1 MPEILITL
9 AIIVIKVVT
18 FTFLVVLPLVPLS
31 VYFERRFSA
40 IIQDRVGPNR
50 VGIPLTLFGAKKD
63 FHFFGLIQPIA
74 DGIKLFLKEDFTP
87 NHVRKAFYWLAPALT
102 VVPALITVCVVPFGP
117 DVTLFGH
124 TEKLVIADIDIGPL
138 FIFAISSLTVYGITL
153 AGWASNSKFP
163 FIGGVRSTAQMISYE
178 ICLGL
183 SIIPVLL
190 YFGELNLSNIVEEQA
205 KNGWLLLPL
214 WNEAGNILSAGYWAT
229 CGPQWLFFIPAF
241 IAFLIFTISIFAETN
256 RMPFDLPEC
265 ETELVGGYHTEYSSM
280 KFAMFFM
287 GEYAAM
293 VIGSALII
301 TLFLGGWSFGF
312 GLDDA
317 IANFAI
323 GDFKIGGLIH
333 VGIFLGKLIAFIL
346 FFILVRWTVP
356 RFRYDQLMKLGWVIF
371 FEAAL
376 INVFLAALII
386 AAPEF
391 KTTIIASG
399 SVLLVVVT
407 TAVIWVAK
415 VSEPPAK
422 ILRA

>member
-1 MPEILITL
+1 MPDLIFQI
-9 AIIVIKVVT
+9 AIIITKIVILT
-18 FTFLVVLPLVPLS
+18 FIVVLPLVPLS

-40 IIQDRVGPNR
+40 VIQDRVGPNR
-50 VGIPLTLFGAKKD
+50 VGIPLTLFGFKKD

-74 DGIKLFLKEDFTP
+74 DGLKLFLKEDFTP
-87 NHVRKAFYWLAPALT
+87 AHVRKAFYWLAPALT
-102 VVPALITVCVVPFGP
+102 VVPALITVCVVPFGSP
-117 DVTLFGH
+117 ISIFGYS
-124 TEKLVIADIDIGPL
+124 EKLVIADLDIGPL
-138 FIFAISSLTVYGITL
+138 FIFSVASLSVYGITL
-153 AGWASNSKFP
+153 AGWSSNSKFP

-178 ICLGL
+178 IALGL

-190 YFGELNLSNIVEEQA
+190 YYGDLNLSTIVQHQA
-205 KNGWLLLPL
+205 DHGWLLLPFWKDGHL
-214 WNEAGNILSAGYWAT
+214 GLPDLNTA
-229 CGPQWLFFIPAF
+229 LFWFPAA

-301 TLFLGGWSFGF
+301 TLFLGGWSIGF
-312 GLDDA
+312 GADA
-317 IANFAI
+317 WVAKLHI
-323 GDFKIGGLIH
+323 GDFYFGGLIH
-333 VGIFLGKLIAFIL
+333 MGCFLTKLIGFIL

-356 RFRYDQLMKLGWVIF
+356 RFRYDQLMKLGWVVF

-386 AAPEF
+386 AAPQL
-391 KTTIIASG
+391 KGTIISIGA
-399 SVLLVVVT
+399 VLLAVVT
-407 TAVIWVAK
+407 VAVIWVAK
-415 VSEPPAK
+415 VSEERPK
-422 ILRA
+422 VLRA

>member
-1 MPEILITL
+1 MELLTQILIIL
-9 AIIVIKVVT
+9 IKVIGLT
-18 FTFLVVLPLVPLS
+18 FMVVLPLVPIS

-50 VGIPLTLFGAKKD
+50 VGIPLTLLGAKKD
-63 FHFFGLIQPIA
+63 FSFFGLVQPMA
-74 DGIKLFLKEDFTP
+74 DGLKLFLKEDFTP
-87 NHVRKAFYWLAPALT
+87 NHVRKGFYWLAPALT
-102 VVPALITVCVVPFGP
+102 VIPALVTVCVVPFGSP
-117 DVTLFGH
+117 ITING
-124 TEKLVIADIDIGPL
+124 EEIKMVIADLDVGPL
-138 FIFAISSLTVYGITL
+138 FVFAISSLTVYGITL
-153 AGWASNSKFP
+153 AGWSSNSKFP

-190 YFGELNLSNIVEEQA
+190 YFGDLNLSNIVEYQA
-205 KNGWLLLPL
+205 KHGWLLLPL
-214 WNEAGNILSAGYWAT
+214 WGHDAEHTLVSKLVFW
-229 CGPQWLFFIPAF
+229 IPAF

-293 VIGSALII
+293 VIGSALIV
-301 TLFLGGWSFGF
+301 TLFLGGWSLGFGADEWIKGLSIGGFGF
-312 GLDDA
+312 GGLVHLA
-317 IANFAI
+317 IFMT
-323 GDFKIGGLIH
+323 
-333 VGIFLGKLIAFIL
+333 KLVAFIL

-356 RFRYDQLMKLGWVIF
+356 RFRYDQLMRLGWVIF

-386 AAPEF
+386 AAPDL
-391 KTTIIASG
+391 KAVSTIIG
-399 SVLLVVVT
+399 LVLLVVVS
-407 TAVIWVAK
+407 AALIWVLK
-415 VSEPPAK
+415 VSDKKEAPNSGH
-422 ILRA
+422 LG